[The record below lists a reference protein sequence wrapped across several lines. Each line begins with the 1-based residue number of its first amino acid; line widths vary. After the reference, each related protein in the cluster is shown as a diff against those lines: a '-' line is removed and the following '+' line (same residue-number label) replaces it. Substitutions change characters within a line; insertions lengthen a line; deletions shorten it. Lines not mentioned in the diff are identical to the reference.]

1 MTEVVTKFSFTGST
15 APLGKYNEQL
25 AGAIKGLGAFAAAST
40 AAVAGAALWANSIF
54 EAIDPL
60 EQLSRRIGVN
70 IEAIQELGFAA
81 SVNGGSIEGMSA
93 SLEGLTERIGEAAAL
108 GTGEGVAIFEKLG
121 IDIEDANGQAK
132 AANVIFDE
140 LRQRIVELDLD
151 ETQTLSIARKLGM
164 TPDAVQLLIKTN
176 QEMASLRDRARDLGV
191 VVGSEAADAVA
202 DYNDQ
207 VTVMNHALT
216 GLKREIAIGFLPR
229 MSDMVLGFTELI
241 EANRELISDVV
252 SQTINA
258 ITAVASAFINVGSAI
273 FQVIKALLQFE
284 PVMWAAIAVAG
295 ILMVQ
300 FAPITSI
307 VAGVTALVLII
318 DDLMIALTGGESVIG
333 NFFKSF
339 GVNLEYVGN
348 TLMWIFDL
356 FKSIITLDLG
366 AIGKLMGTAFFA
378 YQGNAV
384 AANDQAIASGSSTSN
399 VDNRSVTQEITIDIA
414 TSDPRAAGRA
424 VEEGLQRQLNDA
436 QAQTGNGGL

>member
-1 MTEVVTKFSFTGST
+1 MAEVTEVVTKFSFTGST

-54 EAIDPL
+54 QAIDPL

-164 TPDAVQLLIKTN
+164 TPDAVQLLLKTN
-176 QEMASLRDRARDLGV
+176 QEMAGLRERARDLGI
-191 VVGSEAADAVA
+191 VVGGDAADAVA
-202 DYNDQ
+202 DYNDN
-207 VTVMNHALT
+207 VTIMNHALT
-216 GLKREIAIGFLPR
+216 GLKREIAIGFLPK
-229 MSDMVLGFTELI
+229 MSEMVTGFTELI
-241 EANRELISDVV
+241 AVNRDLISDIV
-252 SQTINA
+252 SRTITA
-258 ITAVASAFINVGSAI
+258 ITGVAKAFFNVGMAVFDVISALM
-273 FQVIKALLQFE
+273 KFE
-284 PVMWAAIAVAG
+284 PVMWAAITVAG

-300 FAPITSI
+300 FMPITSI
-307 VAGVTALVLII
+307 VALVTTLVLVI
-318 DDLMIALTGGESVIG
+318 DDLLVALTGGKSVIG
-333 NFFKSF
+333 DFFKSF
-339 GVNLEYVGN
+339 GLNLEYVGN
-348 TLMWIFDL
+348 TLMWVFDL
-356 FKSIITLDLG
+356 FKSILNLDFG
-366 AIGKLMGTAFFA
+366 MIGNLMTKTVAFNYNDAVRADF
-378 YQGNAV
+378 QGRGGDTVN
-384 AANDQAIASGSSTSN
+384 NRN
-399 VDNRSVTQEITIDIA
+399 VSQDIKIDIRA
-414 TSDPRAAGRA
+414 ADPTSAGRA
-424 VEEGLQRQLNDA
+424 VQDSLQRQLNDA
-436 QAQTGNGGL
+436 DAQTGGGGL